1 MMVQRP
7 FADRGAAGRALSE
20 VLAKKALP
28 APVVLALPRGGVAVA
43 AEIARALAAPIDV
56 VLVRKIGAPFQPEL
70 AAAAAA
76 VVDGGAAEI
85 VTNDDVVEGA
95 AVSSEYISAA
105 VKRELKEIAQ
115 RRQLYLQGRAPVP
128 LEGRTIIL
136 VDDGVATGASVRAA
150 LKALRKRA
158 PKAVILAVPVAPAEA
173 VDALRG
179 EFDEIVCLMQPDP
192 FVAVG
197 RSYLDFHQVSDAE
210 VVALLVEASAD
221 GGRGA
226 SDGQ

>member
-1 MMVQRP
+1 MTVQRP
-7 FADRGAAGRALSE
+7 FADRRAAGRALSE
-20 VLAKKALP
+20 VLVKKALP

-95 AVSSEYISAA
+95 AVSREYISHA
-105 VKRELKEIAQ
+105 VKRELKEIGQ
-115 RRQLYLQGRAPVP
+115 RRRLYLQGRAPVP

-158 PKAVILAVPVAPAEA
+158 PKAVLLAVPVAPAEA

-197 RSYLDFHQVSDAE
+197 HSYLDFHQISDAE

-221 GGRGA
+221 GDRGV
-226 SDGQ
+226 SDGH